1 MKKKFLSVLLSVS
14 MLMTMGGVSALAAT
28 TGTSAREETA
38 VEGNPLRIWY
48 DKPTSGGTT
57 ILSAGSGISA
67 TENVWQQLTLPI
79 GNGDM
84 GANIYGEIES
94 EHLTFNEKTLWSG
107 GPADGKPYTGGNL
120 ENKGNNGEQ
129 LKTVHNFLAQLAD
142 GSITDAT
149 ERANLARQANNAASQ
164 LVGANTREYG
174 SYQAWGDIYF
184 DYQGISAASAKEYAR
199 DLDLTTGISTV
210 SFKAGDVKY
219 TREFFISNP
228 DNVLVAKLAAENG
241 GKLNLDVRFT
251 SKQGATAVA
260 SGDSLVVAGQV
271 SDNQMKY
278 DSVLKVVKDGSA
290 GSVTANGSKLEVR
303 DAESVTVYL
312 SAATDYKNVFNTYR
326 TGETSEELHN
336 RVAGVVTAAAGKGYD
351 AVKAAHLEDYGELFS
366 RMELHMNETV
376 SEKPTDELLAAYK
389 AGTASEAERRQLEI
403 ILFQYGRFLTLGS
416 SRENSQLP
424 ANLQGVWN
432 CKNDPPWHSDY
443 HMNVNLQMNYWPT
456 YVTNLAECA
465 DPLIRYVESLREP
478 GRITAKIYAGIEST
492 EENPENG
499 FMAHVQCTP
508 FGWTCPGWA
517 FFTWGWS
524 PAAVPWILQNCWEY
538 YDFTRDTDY
547 LEKNIYPMMKEEAVL
562 YDQLLTRD
570 SNGKLVSSPAYS
582 PEHGPV
588 TMGNTYEHSLIW
600 QLYEDTIEAAEVL
613 GKDEDKAAQWRK
625 NQEDLKGPIEIGDSG
640 QIKEWYEETTVNSTP
655 PDSGGQNP
663 EGAGHRHLSHMMG
676 VFPGDLVSP
685 ETPEWLEAAKVSMTN
700 RVDRTTGWGMGH
712 RINVWARLGDG
723 EHAYKLITDL
733 FDGGIYPNMWD
744 THSPFQ
750 IDGNFGY
757 TSGVA
762 EMLLQSNVGYMNLL
776 PALPN
781 VWTEGQVKGMVARGN
796 FEIDLDW
803 SEGHLDEAVITSN
816 KGGEAVVQYD
826 NIFLAEV
833 VDADG
838 NEVAVTNLADNRIA
852 FDTVEGMSY
861 TISNIP
867 EAEQVDA
874 PTGLHTVRNGN
885 QVTLSWNPVDADVTY
900 TVYRKVGDGELAEAA
915 SGLSE
920 AQYVDNQAY
929 GIMGE
934 IVYQVVAVLG
944 SGTESQPA
952 QITQRFGDKV
962 LDDRDARIQYTGN
975 WGSWYSEDEAN
986 YHYTTKHLNSPQGGE
1001 TVYLEFCGTKIEV
1014 IAPTNRDRG
1023 YLDISIDGQPA
1034 ERVNCYA
1041 PGVNR
1046 QSTIFSK
1053 EGLADGS
1060 HTILITVP
1068 NEKDSASSGTKVEI
1082 DAFKIYA
1089 PEAEVPEL
1097 PAGKES
1103 QVLASES
1110 NRVMIQWDEV
1120 QNAESYKVYVDGEEV
1135 ATSTEPYAWIE
1146 NLEPE
1151 KDYTFTVK
1159 AVVNG
1164 SELSSAT
1171 EVQASTT
1178 EKVDNDLGAAP
1189 DKVTGLTAVKGDSEA
1204 KAKLIWKASKDAE
1217 KYMVYI
1223 DGEYAGETVDT
1234 AYALSGLDASR
1245 TYKAMVFAVSAKNR
1259 KSDRATV
1266 SFKTTELPE
1275 ESLDISSVAALSAI
1289 TVKNGTT
1296 FEQLTLPKSV
1306 QVTLSSGQT
1315 QELEVTWQKGNY
1327 NGTAAGTYTL
1337 YGDIK
1342 LSKNILNPDNKKASI
1357 TVTVE
1362 KGQTGTNPDPNPTPN
1377 PGPNPGP
1384 NPIPDPGV
1392 KPEPKKDDVVEAPDG
1407 SRYKVLDP
1415 KNKTAIL
1422 IAVKNNKKA
1431 TMSVPATVMLN
1442 GYKHTVVQ
1450 VGDKV
1455 MKGNSKLKK
1464 VVLGKNVITIGKQ
1477 AFMNCKNLKSVQLK
1491 GKALKTIKSGAFKK
1505 TSAKLVVSAKK
1516 MSKKQK
1522 ARLLKSLK
1530 KAGAGKKTKVK

>member
-14 MLMTMGGVSALAAT
+14 MLMTMGGVSTLAA
-28 TGTSAREETA
+28 TGTSAREDA
-38 VEGNPLRIWY
+38 VAEGNPLRIWY

-57 ILSAGSGISA
+57 ILSAGNGISA

-107 GPADGKPYTGGNL
+107 GPAQNRPYTGGNL
-120 ENKGNNGEQ
+120 EDKGKNGEQ
-129 LKTVHNFLAQLAD
+129 LKTVHNFLMQLAND
-142 GSITDAT
+142 DITDAD
-149 ERANLARQANNAASQ
+149 ERDQLARQANSAASE
-164 LVGANTREYG
+164 LVGSSSGEYG
-174 SYQAWGDIYF
+174 NYLAWGDIYF
-184 DYQGISAASAKEYAR
+184 DYQGVSADSAEDYAR

-210 SFKAGDVKY
+210 SFKAGGIKY

-228 DNVLVAKLAAENG
+228 DNVLVAKLTAENG
-241 GKLNLDVRFT
+241 GKLNMDVRFT

-260 SGDSLVVAGQV
+260 SDDSLLVAGQV
-271 SDNQMKY
+271 SDNQLKY
-278 DSVLKVVKDGSA
+278 DSVLKVVKDGST
-290 GSVTANGSKLEVR
+290 GNVTANGSKLEVR
-303 DAESVTVYL
+303 DVESVTVYL

-326 TGETSEELHN
+326 TGETTEELHN
-336 RVAGVVTAAAGKGYD
+336 RVAGVVSAAAEKGYA
-351 AVKAAHLEDYGELFS
+351 AVKATHIADYDELFS

-389 AGTASEAERRQLEI
+389 DGTASEAERRQLEI
-403 ILFQYGRFLTLGS
+403 ILFQYGRFLTIGS
-416 SRENSQLP
+416 SRKNSQLP
-424 ANLQGVWN
+424 SNLQGVWN
-432 CKNDPPWHSDY
+432 CKNNPLWHSDY
-443 HMNVNLQMNYWPT
+443 HLNVNLQMNYWPT

-478 GRITAKIYAGIEST
+478 GRITAKVYAGIEST

-508 FGWTCPGWA
+508 FGWTCPGWE

-547 LEKNIYPMMKEEAVL
+547 LEKNIYPMMKEEAIL
-562 YDQLLTRD
+562 YDQLLTRN

-600 QLYEDTIEAAEVL
+600 QLYEDTVEASEIL
-613 GKDEDKAAQWRK
+613 GKDKDKAAVWK
-625 NQEDLKGPIEIGDSG
+625 ANQKDLKGPIEVGDSG

-655 PDSGGQNP
+655 PDSGGKNP
-663 EGAGHRHLSHMMG
+663 EGAGHRHISHMLG
-676 VFPGDLVSP
+676 VYPGDLVSP
-685 ETPEWLEAAKVSMTN
+685 ETPEWLAAAKVSMNN

-712 RINVWARLGDG
+712 RINIWARLGDG

-744 THSPFQ
+744 THAPFQ

-762 EMLLQSNVGYMNLL
+762 EMLLQSNVGYINLL
-776 PALPN
+776 PALPE
-781 VWTEGQVKGMVARGN
+781 VWAEGQTKGLVARGN
-796 FEIDLDW
+796 FGVDMEW
-803 SEGHLDEAVITSN
+803 SEGHLDQAVITSN
-816 KGGEAVVQYD
+816 KGGEAVIQYD

-838 NEVAVTNLADNRIA
+838 NEVTVTNMADNRIA

-867 EAEQVDA
+867 ETEEVEA
-874 PTGLHTVRNGN
+874 PTALRTVRNGN
-885 QVTLSWNPVDADVTY
+885 QITLSWNPVDADVTY
-900 TVYRKVGDGELAEAA
+900 KVYRKIGDGELVEAA

-920 AQYVDNQAY
+920 TQYVDNRAY

-934 IVYQVVAVLG
+934 ITYQVVAVSG
-944 SGTESQPA
+944 SGTESQPG
-952 QITQRFGDKV
+952 QIIQRFGNKV
-962 LDDRDARIQYTGN
+962 LDDRDARIQYTGG
-975 WGSWYSEDEAN
+975 WGQWYSESEAN
-986 YHYTTKHLNSPQGGE
+986 YHYTTTFINAPQGGE
-1001 TVYLEFCGTKIEV
+1001 TLYLEFCGTKIEV
-1014 IAPTNRDRG
+1014 IAPTNHDRG
-1023 YLDISIDGQPA
+1023 YLDISVDGQA
-1034 ERVNCYA
+1034 AQRANCYTS
-1041 PGVNR
+1041 GTNR

-1053 EGLADGS
+1053 EGLTDGS
-1060 HTILITVP
+1060 HSILITVP
-1068 NEKDSASSGTKVEI
+1068 NEKDSASGGTKVEI
-1082 DAFKIYA
+1082 DAFKIYS
-1089 PEAEVPEL
+1089 PEAEAPEL
-1097 PAGKES
+1097 SAGEKS

-1110 NRVMIQWDEV
+1110 NRVMIQWAEV
-1120 QNAESYKVYVDGEEV
+1120 ENAESYKVYVDGKEV
-1135 ATSTEPYAWIE
+1135 ASSTESYTWIE
-1146 NLEPE
+1146 NLAPE
-1151 KDYTFTVK
+1151 KSYTFTVK

-1164 SELSSAT
+1164 SESSGAT
-1171 EVQASTT
+1171 EIQASTT
-1178 EKVDNDLGAAP
+1178 EKADNDMGDAP
-1189 DKVTGLTAVKGDSEA
+1189 DKVTGLAAVKSDSET
-1204 KAKLIWKASKDAE
+1204 KAKLVWNASKDAE
-1217 KYMVYI
+1217 RYLIYI
-1223 DGEYAGETVDT
+1223 DGEYAGETADT
-1234 AYALSGLDASR
+1234 SYLLNGLDAAK
-1245 TYKAMVFAVSAKNR
+1245 TYKVMVFAVSAKNR
-1259 KSDRATV
+1259 KSDRANI

-1275 ESLDISSVAALSAI
+1275 ESLNITSVAALSAI
-1289 TVKNGTT
+1289 TVKNDTT

-1306 QVTLSSGQT
+1306 QVTLSSGKS
-1315 QELEVTWQKGNY
+1315 QELEITWQKGNY
-1327 NGTAAGTYTL
+1327 NGTVAGTYTL

-1342 LSKNILNPDNKKASI
+1342 LPQNILNPDNKKASI
-1357 TVTVE
+1357 AITVE
-1362 KGQTGTNPDPNPTPN
+1362 KGQPGTNPAPNPVPN
-1377 PGPNPGP
+1377 
-1384 NPIPDPGV
+1384 PGV
-1392 KPEPKKDDVVEAPDG
+1392 KPAPKKGEVVEAPDG

-1422 IAVKNNKKA
+1422 IAVKNKKKA
-1431 TMSVPATVMLN
+1431 TLSVPATVMLN
-1442 GYKHTVVQ
+1442 GYKHMVVQ

-1464 VVLGKNVITIGKQ
+1464 VVLGKYVTTIGKQ

-1491 GKALKTIKSGAFKK
+1491 GKALKSIKSGAFKK

-1522 ARLLKSLK
+1522 ASLLKNLK